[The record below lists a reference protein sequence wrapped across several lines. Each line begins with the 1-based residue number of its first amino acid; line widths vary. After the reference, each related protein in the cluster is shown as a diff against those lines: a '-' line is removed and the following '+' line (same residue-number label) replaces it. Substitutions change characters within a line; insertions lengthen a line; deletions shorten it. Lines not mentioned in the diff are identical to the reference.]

1 MEATTVS
8 CCSTIRQISNRQI
21 REHLRTI
28 VASHARLNLPP
39 GEIDDSTDL
48 YRAGMSSQGSV
59 TLMIA
64 VEGEFGVEFPDSML
78 SRDVFSN
85 IESIAA
91 ALEVVMRTER

>member
-8 CCSTIRQISNRQI
+8 CCSTNQQVK
-21 REHLRTI
+21 EQLRTI
-28 VASHARLNLPP
+28 VRSHARLNLPP
-39 GEIDDSTDL
+39 DEISDSTDL

-85 IESIAA
+85 IQSIAA
-91 ALEVVMRTER
+91 ALEVVMRTDR